1 MQTHIITIT
10 YRDCASTYGLS
21 ERDLREFVDLGLL
34 RAAPEAPD
42 TIQDEPDHLARLAR
56 LHLDLGL
63 SKEGI
68 DVVLAMRQRL
78 LQLQAEVQQ
87 QRSRAYQLQQAL
99 RGTGPLFDADDWL

>member
-10 YRDCASTYGLS
+10 YRDCALTYGLS

-34 RAAPEAPD
+34 QAAPDASD

-63 SKEGI
+63 SKESI
-68 DVVLAMRQRL
+68 DVVLAMRRRL
-78 LQLQAEVQQ
+78 LQLQAEVQL

-99 RGTGPLFDADDWL
+99 HGTGPVFDADDWL

>member
-10 YRDCASTYGLS
+10 YHDCASTYGLS
-21 ERDLREFVDLGLL
+21 EADLREFVDLGLL
-34 RAAPEAPD
+34 RTAPDVPD

-63 SKEGI
+63 GKEGI

-78 LQLQAEVQQ
+78 LQLQAEVQR
-87 QRSRAYQLQQAL
+87 QRSRAYQLEQFL
-99 RGTGPLFDADDWL
+99 RGGGPIFDADDWL